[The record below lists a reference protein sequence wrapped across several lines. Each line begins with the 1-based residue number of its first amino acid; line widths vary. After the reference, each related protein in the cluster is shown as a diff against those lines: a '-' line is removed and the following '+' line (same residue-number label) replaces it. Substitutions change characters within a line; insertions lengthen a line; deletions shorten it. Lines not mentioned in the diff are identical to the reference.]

1 MGKLIG
7 IHYYLHN
14 EPEKVDVFEV
24 TNADGSDSFTLVGVF
39 VLRGNDIVSTAPIDY
54 EHYDTMRANA
64 KEILK
69 GNIIIEL

>member
-39 VLRGNDIVSTAPIDY
+39 VLRETTS
-54 EHYDTMRANA
+54 
-64 KEILK
+64 
-69 GNIIIEL
+69 

>member
-24 TNADGSDSFTLVGVF
+24 SAENGSDSYTLVGVF
-39 VLRGNDIVSTAPIDY
+39 VLRGSDIISTAPIDY
-54 EHYDTMRANA
+54 EHYDVMRANA
-64 KEILK
+64 IAIFK
-69 GNIIIEL
+69 GSIIIEL